1 MDAVFKALNDPS
13 RRRLLDELYQRNGQS
28 LAELCAYLP
37 AMTRFGVMNH
47 LAVLEE
53 GGLIATRKAGRRK
66 LHYLNSVPIR
76 LVHDRWISKY
86 TEPTVGRMAR
96 LKAHVEGETMSE
108 PAHVFEMFINAEP
121 RRVWQAIIDGEQTVK
136 YYYGTRVESTWE
148 PGAPIRYLGDDGS
161 LVASGKVIA
170 IDAPQRLE
178 MTLVAHWDEA
188 LEAEGPSREV
198 WLLEDANGAT
208 KLTVEMHDVEVG
220 SKTYE
225 DFMGGFPYILS
236 GLKTFVETGQSLP
249 APY

>member
-1 MDAVFKALNDPS
+1 MDTVFKALNDSS
-13 RRRLLDELYQRNGQS
+13 RRRLLDELFKWDGQT
-28 LAELCAYLP
+28 LVELCAYLP
-37 AMTRFGVMNH
+37 GMTRFGVMNH

-53 GGLIATRKAGRRK
+53 GGLITTRKAGRHK

-86 TEPTVGRMAR
+86 TEPTVGRLAG
-96 LKAHVEGETMSE
+96 LKAHVEGGTMSE
-108 PAHVFEMFINAEP
+108 PTHVFQMFINAEP
-121 RRVWQAIIDGEQTVK
+121 SRVWQAIIDGEQTVK

-148 PGAPIRYLGDDGS
+148 PGADLRYLGGDGS

-170 IDAPQRLE
+170 IDAPKRLE
-178 MTLVAHWDEA
+178 MTLVAHWDDA

-208 KLTVEMHDVEVG
+208 KLTLEMHDVEVG
-220 SKTYE
+220 SKSYQ

-236 GLKTFVETGQSLP
+236 GLKTFVETGNSLP
-249 APY
+249 ALY

>member
-1 MDAVFKALNDPS
+1 MDTVFKALNDSS
-13 RRRLLDELYQRNGQS
+13 RRRLLDELFKQDGQN

-37 AMTRFGVMNH
+37 EMTRFGVMNH

-53 GGLIATRKAGRRK
+53 GGLITTRKAGRHK
-66 LHYLNSVPIR
+66 LHYLNPVPIR

-86 TEPTVGRMAR
+86 TEPTVGRLAGLR
-96 LKAHVEGETMSE
+96 AHLEGGTMSQ
-108 PAHVFEMFINAEP
+108 PTHVFQMFINAE
-121 RRVWQAIIDGEQTVK
+121 RSRVWQAIIDGEQTVK

-148 PGAPIRYLGDDGS
+148 PGAPIRYLGGDGS
-161 LVASGKVIA
+161 LVASGEVLA
-170 IDAPQRLE
+170 IDAPGRLE
-178 MTLVAHWDEA
+178 MTLVAHWDDA

-208 KLTVEMHDVEVG
+208 KLTLEMHDVEVG

-236 GLKTFVETGQSLP
+236 GLKTFVETGDSLP